1 MDRRKGAKLTSE
13 QRERMAQK
21 RASKAKKLESEVNTK
36 IIKRKS
42 NEVLV
47 AAYGYSKKDTH
58 PIPIFSSE
66 INSFK
71 GKMFKTLEKACRKFE
86 EERGLV

>member
-1 MDRRKGAKLTSE
+1 MGRLKGAKLTSE
-13 QRERMAQK
+13 QKEGMALK
-21 RASKAKKLESEVNTK
+21 RASKAKKLESQVNIP
-36 IIKRKS
+36 IIKKKT

-47 AAYGYSKKDTH
+47 AAYGYTENDTH

-86 EERGLV
+86 EERSN

>member
-1 MDRRKGAKLTSE
+1 MGRRKGAKLTSE
-13 QRERMAQK
+13 QKEKMALK
-21 RASKAKKLESEVNTK
+21 RASKAKKLESIVNTQN
-36 IIKRKS
+36 IKRKK

-47 AAYGYSKKDTH
+47 AAYGFTEKDDH

-71 GKMFKTLEKACRKFE
+71 GRMFKTLEKACRKFE
-86 EERGLV
+86 EERS